1 MTTLSFLLKCS
12 EILGHSDKH
21 PYILSAPIFP
31 LISYSFLWILNLS
44 WALVSFPS
52 SRRAFLNSCGTLH
65 LDTQLPFKCNK
76 PKPSSSFP
84 RTTLPPDWLFL
95 LLVPPSPHPPG
106 HQSPLLPPHI
116 CSPHP
121 IIYGPSD
128 SPPRRSHPPV
138 PHMPNSAHTGYP
150 VKSEFQIN
158 SECFISMSR
167 PFVILFYFSVLS
179 RVLHGSY
186 LYQKICG
193 LFEIQI

>member
-21 PYILSAPIFP
+21 PYTLSAPIFP

-76 PKPSSSFP
+76 SKPSWSFP
-84 RTTLPPDWLFL
+84 RTTLPPDWLLL

-106 HQSPLLPPHI
+106 HQSPLTSPYLLPT
-116 CSPHP
+116 S
-121 IIYGPSD
+121 Y
-128 SPPRRSHPPV
+128 RL
-138 PHMPNSAHTGYP
+138 
-150 VKSEFQIN
+150 
-158 SECFISMSR
+158 R
-167 PFVILFYFSVLS
+167 PFRLS
-179 RVLHGSY
+179 SQKVSATCPLHAKLSKY
-186 LYQKICG
+186 RIPS
-193 LFEIQI
+193 